1 MPPRRRVRG
10 DDDDGPLISRGGA
23 AVSSDLPPLAA
34 RLDTSYGSAPS
45 NTLRNT
51 RRGQRRDLQ
60 SIIKETLHDSD
71 DPDDPDDPGNPDDD
85 DDDDSEEADDDDHSS
100 ERSKST
106 RSDRQ
111 PPVNSPSPNPV
122 PKPKPM
128 RKPQPAPNPG
138 PDPDPNSN
146 LPPDFGL
153 GRDSSESSAPSR
165 GPSPDR
171 PSVKNPPKQ
180 RLPATIAPSIE
191 PPFYQP
197 EGTSSRQRVL
207 PDIAPLE
214 VRVRLVISP
223 PHDEP
228 VQKLWRHQI
237 APAKACRRPE
247 VAPSQPRAS
256 APSLLA
262 PFPKRLGRRLMAI
275 S

>member
-71 DPDDPDDPGNPDDD
+71 DPDDPDDPGYPDDD
-85 DDDDSEEADDDDHSS
+85 DDDDSQEADDDDHSS

-128 RKPQPAPNPG
+128 RKPKPAPNPG

-146 LPPDFGL
+146 LPPDFGP
-153 GRDSSESSAPSR
+153 GRHSSESSAPSR

-171 PSVKNPPKQ
+171 PSIKNPPKQ
-180 RLPATIAPSIE
+180 RLPATI
-191 PPFYQP
+191 
-197 EGTSSRQRVL
+197 GKCSS
-207 PDIAPLE
+207 
-214 VRVRLVISP
+214 
-223 PHDEP
+223 H
-228 VQKLWRHQI
+228 
-237 APAKACRRPE
+237 
-247 VAPSQPRAS
+247 
-256 APSLLA
+256 
-262 PFPKRLGRRLMAI
+262 
-275 S
+275 